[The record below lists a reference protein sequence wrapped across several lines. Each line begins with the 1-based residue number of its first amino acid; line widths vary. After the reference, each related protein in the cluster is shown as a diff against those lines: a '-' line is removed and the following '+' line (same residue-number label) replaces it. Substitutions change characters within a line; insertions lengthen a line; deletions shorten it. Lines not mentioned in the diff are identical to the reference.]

1 MKELFE
7 HQCRSINGQ
16 YGKWSQTNRSKE
28 LSWILNNWQNIAW
41 GDDHPMVYNRENVV
55 KNAHAY
61 GLDAATVDQWIND
74 PQFDQLRNVVF
85 TVNKLLPDG
94 NDQVI
99 DLIAEVL
106 SIKKDRIDIRLQ
118 IQNPGFMLPMHLDS
132 PKHYV
137 WNLPKEKEF
146 LVEKYAVFLEDQ
158 QPGQTWLMNDS
169 YLTWVRGDVVKFE
182 QSTIPHGTANFGYV
196 PRPLLVVTGLS
207 LYAMD

>member
-1 MKELFE
+1 
-7 HQCRSINGQ
+7 
-16 YGKWSQTNRSKE
+16 
-28 LSWILNNWQNIAW
+28 
-41 GDDHPMVYNRENVV
+41 
-55 KNAHAY
+55 
-61 GLDAATVDQWIND
+61 
-74 PQFDQLRNVVF
+74 
-85 TVNKLLPDG
+85 LPDG

-106 SIKKDRIDIRLQ
+106 SIKKDQIDIRLQ

>member
-7 HQCRSINGQ
+7 HQCRSLNGQ

-28 LSWILNNWQNIAW
+28 LCWILDNWQSMAW

-61 GLDAATVDQWIND
+61 GLDTATVDQWIND

-106 SIKKDRIDIRLQ
+106 NIKKDHIDIRLQ

-196 PRPLLVVTGLS
+196 PRPILVVTGLS
-207 LYAMD
+207 ACSDT

>member
-7 HQCRSINGQ
+7 HQCRSLNGQ

-28 LSWILNNWQNIAW
+28 LCWILDNWQSVSW

-61 GLDAATVDQWIND
+61 GLDATTVDQWIND

-99 DLIAEVL
+99 DLLAKVL
-106 SIKKDRIDIRLQ
+106 NIKKDHIDIRLQ
-118 IQNPGFMLPMHLDS
+118 IQNPGFMLPMHVDS

-196 PRPLLVVTGLS
+196 PRPILVVTGLS
-207 LYAMD
+207 ACSDT